1 MDEIVIRPPSAEK
14 PGFLRRLRKSIE
26 LQNRLGTGGP
36 RALEELIDFVV
47 AESEIEAPPG
57 ADVREALLDLNR
69 AQWIDLLNNIAGR
82 SGLVP

>member
-14 PGFLRRLRKSIE
+14 PGFLRRLRRSLE
-26 LQNRLGTGGP
+26 LQNRLATGGAQ
-36 RALEELIDFVV
+36 ALDDLIDFVV

-57 ADVREALLDLNR
+57 ADVREALLELNR
-69 AQWIDLLNNIAGR
+69 QEWIGLLNNIAGR